1 MPLLLQGQLLLESS
15 TGLPSASHTYL
26 PCFFHFRALHTS
38 LLWSIHTHTHTHT
51 HTIASSFSFFRLQL
65 KYHPLKRLSLRPTCK
80 IIYFTCFFLLP
91 IISITIMYNHTT
103 YTFLCVLHIKITHIT
118 TWTILPT
125 HPPPWKTCLPWSW
138 SLVPER
144 LKTLGLLQ
152 LALSVSP
159 FSSITFGS
167 MHFET
172 VIRYIHTM
180 SCLFSKLAHD
190 YYVMSIFLIT
200 KPLSDINVVSSA
212 WLRKWKC

>member
-103 YTFLCVLHIKITHIT
+103 YLHIFMCASHKNHSHYHLNYPPHPSPTMENLSSMKLIPGARKVEDTGLT
-118 TWTILPT
+118 TAGFV
-125 HPPPWKTCLPWSW
+125 CFSF
-138 SLVPER
+138 
-144 LKTLGLLQ
+144 Q
-152 LALSVSP
+152 LY
-159 FSSITFGS
+159 
-167 MHFET
+167 HF
-172 VIRYIHTM
+172 
-180 SCLFSKLAHD
+180 
-190 YYVMSIFLIT
+190 
-200 KPLSDINVVSSA
+200 
-212 WLRKWKC
+212 WLYAF